1 MPANPGQPESWSIHE
16 AIAVSFN
23 AFGERFGEDVL
34 WLAFAELARERE
46 ATIDELAGAEAEI
59 NQYLMQALNKKGS
72 ALDLWIST
80 ARADGEQALTLLQ
93 IGVRWWLARD
103 DLLSRPAQSRVPCRH
118 AQDETDHVNLQLLK
132 QMLYRGAA
140 PYTTCN

>member
-1 MPANPGQPESWSIHE
+1 MDTNPTQPESWSIHE

-34 WLAFAELARERE
+34 WLAFAELARERD
-46 ATIDELAGAEAEI
+46 ATLDELGGAERDI
-59 NQYLMQALNKKGS
+59 NQYLMQVLNKKGS
-72 ALDLWIST
+72 ELDLWISS
-80 ARADGEQALTLLQ
+80 ARADGAQALTLLQ

-103 DLLSRPAQSRVPCRH
+103 DLLSRPAQSRVPCQH
-118 AQDETDHVNLQLLK
+118 AEGETDHVSLQLLK